1 MNTPMMKKTGLDLG
15 KLSSVAKIAVN
26 KRPQPADAEIELVK
40 IFSQSQVRKHFRH
53 LEELAES
60 IRLNGIIEPLVVHE
74 EADGRYRVIVGERRL
89 RAAPLAGL
97 STVPVLIK
105 RGLTELQVRRM
116 QVAENNDRD
125 DLSAFEQATGVIE
138 DVERH
143 GKREAMLIW
152 NRGEAWISKRMAVQR
167 YPEPLKRLLEQDLC
181 GDFEV
186 LHCLKQIY
194 DMEVDHAVFERLRAR
209 LEQGGLLSREDA
221 REQLAGM
228 RAWRQDQESLQ
239 AHRDGM
245 PSHPAH
251 QRRDRAADKANGDAS
266 DTTLPLPLADEAEN
280 DPHGA
285 YTASQKALRK
295 HLKKLRA
302 EAVKRGEGGDVRF
315 AEMQAQLR
323 HLGHDRQQT
332 EWVLWQAFLATVAP
346 MLEGLGPDRA
356 LVYVKQLQRQ
366 LKGQGSA
373 ELVKSIRDS
382 SEAPPEGWRLGL

>member
-1 MNTPMMKKTGLDLG
+1 MNTPMMKKPGLDLD

-26 KRPQPADAEIELVK
+26 KRPQSADAEIELAK

-60 IRLNGIIEPLVVHE
+60 IRLNGIIEPIVVHE
-74 EADGRYRVIVGERRL
+74 EADGRYRVIVGERRF

-97 STVPVLIK
+97 TKVPVLIK
-105 RGLTELQVRRM
+105 RGLSELQIRRM

-125 DLSAFEQATGVIE
+125 DLSAFEQAIGVIE
-138 DVERH
+138 DVEQH

-152 NRGEAWISKRMAVQR
+152 NRGEAWISKRMAVKR
-167 YPEPLKRLLEQDLC
+167 YPEPIKRLLEQNLC
-181 GDFEV
+181 GDFEI

-194 DMEVDHAVFERLRAR
+194 DMEVDHAEFERLNAR
-209 LEQGGLLSREDA
+209 LAQGDLLSREEVRD
-221 REQLAGM
+221 QLAGM
-228 RAWRQDQESLQ
+228 RAWRQELEALHDSEDSGS
-239 AHRDGM
+239 ARRGRHRAGERPDGD
-245 PSHPAH
+245 HLNVR
-251 QRRDRAADKANGDAS
+251 QRPTTGD
-266 DTTLPLPLADEAEN
+266 EEN
-280 DPHGA
+280 ARHGA
-285 YTASQKALRK
+285 SRASQKAL
-295 HLKKLRA
+295 LKRLKALRA
-302 EAVKRGEGGDVRF
+302 EAVKRGEGGNARF
-315 AEMQAQLR
+315 VEMQTLLQYLA
-323 HLGHDRQQT
+323 HDRHQT
-332 EWVLWQAFLATVAP
+332 DWALWQAFLATVAP